1 MFTYAHVKW
10 FYGQSECAYY
20 LNYFIMLIYKWE
32 RNLVNINF
40 VSIFRHPFNMLGVN
54 WRGLVSS
61 CWSFL
66 VPFCVSFLNL
76 WNQLLLPLNFA
87 ASSAS

>member
-10 FYGQSECAYY
+10 FYGQSERAYY

-40 VSIFRHPFNMLGVN
+40 VSIFRHPSNVLGVN
-54 WRGLVSS
+54 WRRLVL
-61 CWSFL
+61 L
-66 VPFCVSFLNL
+66 VGPS
-76 WNQLLLPLNFA
+76 
-87 ASSAS
+87 